1 MLETALFTPVK
12 HYLESHGY
20 AVNAEV
26 KDCDVI
32 ATRDD
37 ELIVIELKTSANMQ
51 LLIQATAR
59 LKITDSVYVAVPMTT
74 GGNRKHWTGVQRV
87 IRRLELGLL
96 VVTFG
101 TLGASV
107 TKLFDPLPYQNR
119 KHGKGRREVIKEIAD
134 RSGEYNIGGST
145 RVKLITAYRENAI
158 LVATCLEQLGQAS
171 PRGLRQLGTG
181 DKTPVIL
188 SKNHYGWFQR
198 VDRGV
203 YTITDQGRSEIRTY
217 PDLHRRSQEF
227 LDNYGR
233 E

>member
-1 MLETALFTPVK
+1 MLETELFTPVK

-32 ATRDD
+32 ATRDN
-37 ELIVIELKTSANMQ
+37 ELIVVELKTSANMQ
-51 LLIQATAR
+51 LLIQATNR
-59 LKITDSVYVAVPMTT
+59 LKITDSVYVAVPRAA
-74 GGNRKHWTGVQRV
+74 GNRKHWQGVQRV
-87 IRRLELGLL
+87 LRRLELGLL

-119 KHGKGRREVIKEIAD
+119 KRGKSRREVIKEIAD

-145 RVKLITAYRENAI
+145 RVKLITAYRESAI
-158 LVATCLEQLGQAS
+158 LVATCLERIGQAS

-181 DKTPVIL
+181 DKTPTIL

-198 VDRGV
+198 VDHGV
-203 YTITDQGRSEIRTY
+203 YTITEQGREEIRSY
-217 PDLHRRSQEF
+217 PDLHQRSLEF
-227 LDNYGR
+227 LDNHAR